1 MFERGWVGRMFT
13 CLKFR
18 TMIVNKEAD
27 ELPAHHND
35 QRITTIGRMLRRHHL
50 DEWPQLLQ
58 VWWGDMSL
66 IGPRPYMVS
75 DNDRYADQIEHYAQR
90 HSVKPGITGLA
101 QSSGHFGYLLN
112 PGEMNER
119 VALDLEYVRNWS
131 LSMDVKILSRT
142 LMMAFHK

>member
-1 MFERGWVGRMFT
+1 
-13 CLKFR
+13 
-18 TMIVNKEAD
+18 
-27 ELPAHHND
+27 
-35 QRITTIGRMLRRHHL
+35 
-50 DEWPQLLQ
+50 
-58 VWWGDMSL
+58 
-66 IGPRPYMVS
+66 MVS